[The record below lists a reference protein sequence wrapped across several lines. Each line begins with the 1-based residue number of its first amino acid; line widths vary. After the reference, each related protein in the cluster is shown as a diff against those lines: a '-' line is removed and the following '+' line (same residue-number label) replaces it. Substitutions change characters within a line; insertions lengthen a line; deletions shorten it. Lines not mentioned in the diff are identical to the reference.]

1 MKYVDNLLAVKPSE
15 IKHITCDAEIQAIIK
30 VEETRRADYAIL
42 VIFKTG
48 SVFTYTVDGRYPSE
62 GKQQFVFRTKKV
74 LRLKP
79 LHQVITEDNMEWSA
93 NGFVSMNRVPSDRP
107 FIITSMFDSF
117 GKDYHMDIE
126 RDGVGCII
134 DGLYFHQSW
143 FTEEEEVN
151 A

>member
-1 MKYVDNLLAVKPSE
+1 MKFVDNLLAVNPSE
-15 IKHITCDAEIQAIIK
+15 IKHKSCDVEIQAIINVK
-30 VEETRRADYAIL
+30 DPKRPDCAVV
-42 VIFKTG
+42 VIFKDG
-48 SVFTYTVDGRYPSE
+48 SVFSCTVDGKYTPNSV
-62 GKQQFVFRTKKV
+62 QQFVFRTKKV

-126 RDGVGCII
+126 RDGVDCII

-143 FTEEEEVN
+143 FTEEE